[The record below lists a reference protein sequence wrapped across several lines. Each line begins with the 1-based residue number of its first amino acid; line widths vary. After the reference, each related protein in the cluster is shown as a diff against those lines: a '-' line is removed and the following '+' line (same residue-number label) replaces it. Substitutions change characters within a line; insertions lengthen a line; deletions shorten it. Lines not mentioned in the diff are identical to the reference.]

1 MFKSGSKF
9 SCAKGEKIGGKIGLR
24 QRWEYRH
31 VEKKNIEWNLLWKK
45 NS

>member
-9 SCAKGEKIGGKIGLR
+9 SCAKGKKIGGKIGLR
-24 QRWEYRH
+24 QRWEYWH
-31 VEKKNIEWNLLWKK
+31 VEKKYRMKFVVKK